1 MTDTQNPG
9 RQRARL
15 PGRSHREYRRALRHS
30 LWVRVMKFTFPMVAV
45 LVMAGFFGASILNA
59 ALPSNIKV
67 DRTAIEGGKLVMS
80 DPVLTGQNAE
90 GELYKL
96 TASRATQD
104 LANPNVITLENIEAR
119 LPIGGGATA
128 TIQAESAVYDRKT
141 EVVTFNDP
149 FQVDTDSGMTAKLEQ
164 ARFDMRA
171 GQLISKAPVK
181 ISTEQGDL
189 VARSMRMRD
198 NGKTIEFNDR
208 VRMTV
213 QPSTIR
219 PKKEDEAN

>member
-1 MTDTQNPG
+1 MTDAQKPD
-9 RQRARL
+9 RPKRRL
-15 PGRSHREYRRALRHS
+15 PGRSHREYRRARRHS
-30 LWVRVMKFTFPMVAV
+30 LLVKAMKFAFPMVAV
-45 LVMAGFFGASILNA
+45 LVTAGFFGASILNA
-59 ALPSNIKV
+59 ALPSNITV

-80 DPVLTGQNAE
+80 DPVLTGQNAK

-96 TASRATQD
+96 TAARATQD
-104 LANPNVITLENIEAR
+104 LGHPNIITLQDIKAS

-128 TIQAESAVYDRKT
+128 SIEAKSAVYDRKT
-141 EVVTFNDP
+141 EVVTFSEP

-181 ISTEQGDL
+181 ITTDQGDL
-189 VARSMRMRD
+189 VARSMRMGD
-198 NGKTIEFNDR
+198 NGKTIEFNNR

-219 PKKEDEAN
+219 PKTEDTAN

>member
-1 MTDTQNPG
+1 MTDARTLENP
-9 RQRARL
+9 RRRL
-15 PGRSHREYRRALRHS
+15 PGRSHREYRRAKRHS
-30 LWVRVMKFTFPMVAV
+30 FMVRAMKFTFPMLAV

-59 ALPSNIKV
+59 ALPSNIQV

-80 DPVLTGQNAE
+80 DPVLTGQNDK

-96 TASRATQD
+96 TAARATQD
-104 LANPNVITLENIEAR
+104 LSNPNIITLRDIEAS

-128 TIQAESAVYDRKT
+128 SIRAESAIYDRKT
-141 EVVTFNDP
+141 EIITFNEP
-149 FQVDTDSGMTAKLEQ
+149 FQVDTDSGMKARLEH
-164 ARFDMRA
+164 ARFDMKA
-171 GQLISKAPVK
+171 GQLVSKAPVR
-181 ISTEQGDL
+181 ITTDQGDL
-189 VARSMRMRD
+189 VARSMRMGD

-219 PKKEDEAN
+219 PKKEDVAN